1 MNKIFNSV
9 DLIPEIQWVI
19 AIILLILVFATLLF
33 LIWNMIKPS
42 KLVDEMQI
50 RTRSWWIM
58 CCIFLFASIVN
69 PVVTYFAL
77 GFLSF
82 LTLRELYS
90 QLKLRKI
97 DRSVLFFCYLSIPI
111 QYFLAFKGYYTLF
124 LIFIPV
130 FMFIII
136 PFLLVLTG
144 ETKDIIRSMCIL
156 PTSLML
162 GVFGISHLALLISFP
177 EMNSNGVS
185 GKALLLFLIFITEA
199 NDIMQFVWGKIFG
212 KHKILPKVSPN
223 KTWEGFI
230 GGVIST
236 TIIGYFMGFLT
247 PLNTWQLILLSSS
260 IAVFGFMG
268 DAIMSAVKRDF
279 GVKDMS
285 NAIPGHGGVLD
296 RVDSLSTTASPFF
309 HIVYFIIISS

>member
-1 MNKIFNSV
+1 MRKIIDFI
-9 DLIPEIQWVI
+9 DLNPEIQWVI
-19 AIILLILVFATLLF
+19 AIILMILVFATLLF
-33 LIWNMIKPS
+33 WVWKMIAPS
-42 KLVDEMQI
+42 KLVDEMQV
-50 RTRSWWIM
+50 RTRSWWVM
-58 CCIFLFASIVN
+58 CFIFLFASTIN

-82 LTLRELYS
+82 LTLREIYS
-90 QLKLRKI
+90 LLDLREM
-97 DRSVLFFCYLSIPI
+97 DRSVLFVCYLCIPI

-162 GVFGISHLALLISFP
+162 GVFGISHLALLINFP
-177 EMNSNGVS
+177 EMNSNGIS

-212 KHKILPKVSPN
+212 KHKILPRVSPN

-247 PLNTWQLILLSSS
+247 PLNPWQLIFISSS
-260 IAVFGFMG
+260 IAVLGFMG
-268 DAIMSAVKRDF
+268 DSIMSAVKRDF

-285 NAIPGHGGVLD
+285 TAIPGHGGILD

-309 HIVYFIIISS
+309 HLIYFIIIT

>member
-33 LIWNMIKPS
+33 WIWNMIKPS

-309 HIVYFIIISS
+309 YIVYFIIISS

>member
-1 MNKIFNSV
+1 MNKIFNSI
-9 DLIPEIQWVI
+9 DLMPEIQWVI

-33 LIWNMIKPS
+33 WIWNMIKPS

-136 PFLLVLTG
+136 PFLLVLTA

>member
-9 DLIPEIQWVI
+9 DLIAEIQWVI
-19 AIILLILVFATLLF
+19 AIILIILVFATVLF
-33 LIWNMIKPS
+33 WLWNKLSPS
-42 KLVDEMQI
+42 KLVDEMQL
-50 RTRSWWIM
+50 RTRSWWVM
-58 CCIFLFASIVN
+58 CFIFLFASLIN
-69 PVVTYFAL
+69 PVVTYIAL

-82 LTLRELYS
+82 LTLREIYS
-90 QLKLRKI
+90 LLNLREM
-97 DRSVLFFCYLSIPI
+97 DRSVLFFCYLCIPI
-111 QYFLAFKGYYTLF
+111 QYFLAYKGYYTLF

-136 PFLLVLTG
+136 PFLLVLAG
-144 ETKDIIRSMCIL
+144 ETKDIIKSMCIL

-177 EMNSNGVS
+177 EMNTNGVS

-212 KHKILPKVSPN
+212 KHKILPNVSPN

-247 PLNTWQLILLSSS
+247 PLTPVQLILISSS
-260 IAVFGFMG
+260 IAILGFMG
-268 DAIMSAVKRDF
+268 DSILSAVKRDF

-309 HIVYFIIISS
+309 HIIYFIIIMS